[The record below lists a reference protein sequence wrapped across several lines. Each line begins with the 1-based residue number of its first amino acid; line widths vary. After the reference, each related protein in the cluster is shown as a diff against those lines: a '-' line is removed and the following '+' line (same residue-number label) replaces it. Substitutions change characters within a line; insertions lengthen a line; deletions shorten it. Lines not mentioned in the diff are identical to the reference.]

1 MKRFKDLLTKL
12 LTVVT
17 PYALGLLVVA
27 ALGSN
32 IYLIM
37 NPVNSDDHVFDY
49 GHFKVVIDSL
59 SLPYLADATLDYIY
73 EGINEQFK
81 IINPKE
87 VSSCG
92 CGVSVQFNEI

>member
-27 ALGSN
+27 R
-32 IYLIM
+32 
-37 NPVNSDDHVFDY
+37 VNSDDHVFDY

-59 SLPYLADATLDYIY
+59 SLPYLADATLDYVY